1 MSHRTWTC
9 VAEEYEWGGGL
20 LAQIQTRKHSD
31 DDELVISTQIEGS
44 VVMFAWWWRAQ
55 LAFKYLQAE
64 RFLLW
69 MTIRYMDFVGWIAC
83 EGSMASEGIRSTAI
97 VVGCYMEDS
106 VVAQKLTVKQTDRGL
121 GLRA

>member
-1 MSHRTWTC
+1 
-9 VAEEYEWGGGL
+9 
-20 LAQIQTRKHSD
+20 
-31 DDELVISTQIEGS
+31 
-44 VVMFAWWWRAQ
+44 
-55 LAFKYLQAE
+55 
-64 RFLLW
+64 